1 MKNASCLTSI
11 IIRNS
16 QKIIK
21 EINPKWNQ
29 SWIFIRRTDAEAETS
44 ILWPPD
50 ANSWLTGRD
59 PDAGKDGW
67 QEEKWMT
74 EDKMASLIQWTWV
87 WSNSGRLWG
96 TGKPGVLQS
105 MGSQRVGHNWA
116 TEQQQWKKYTLRFY
130 LLQKRIDTRLPNE
143 CNLFNEEIKT
153 RPFNKH
159 F

>member
-11 IIRNS
+11 IIRSS

-50 ANSWLTGRD
+50 EKSWLIGKD
-59 PDAGKDGW
+59 PDAGKDGR

-74 EDKMASLIQWTWV
+74 EDKMASMIQWTWV
-87 WSNSGRLWG
+87 WSNSETVRDREAWCAAVH
-96 TGKPGVLQS
+96 GVTKSWTQLS
-105 MGSQRVGHNWA
+105 NW
-116 TEQQQWKKYTLRFY
+116 TTTIKEIYIKV
-130 LLQKRIDTRLPNE
+130 LPVAEKN
-143 CNLFNEEIKT
+143 
-153 RPFNKH
+153 RY
-159 F
+159 